1 MQDNKDVG
9 TDECRFVSGMEWV
22 VSKFHVGL
30 IASLLVLT
38 SVADA
43 QSGLDPRSM
52 GMGGVGIAVANPSTA
67 SFFNPA
73 VLSLAAKNRF
83 SVEFPSF
90 GGFISDPG
98 DFDDTLKS
106 LDDQGFIANLE
117 SSVSD
122 FNSLPSNAGVDL
134 VVNSANQLDG
144 GFAALSRYPADA
156 LALFGASVGS
166 TDDAVGWNLYATSSV
181 GAFISVDYA
190 DSAFLTG
197 FADALD
203 QVNFDDPSS
212 NSVALLEGLSE
223 YINYIPD
230 GMGGVAE
237 ISLVPFDVSDMD
249 TQIEA
254 MWFSK
259 EEVGVSLSTI
269 LEGICVGVT
278 TKKVDIEVTDL
289 SFDPDTVTVSDPD
302 DYFSRYEDF
311 NFDVG
316 VALEDDDGWTYGA
329 VVRNVLDK
337 KYLAYRESLITGL
350 PEATG
355 RFVEFSPTIHVGA
368 AREVDWGTV
377 AVDVDLMKTRFLS
390 GANDNQY
397 LSAGVEYD
405 LKGWAQLRGGC
416 RLSLID
422 ADRSVLSAG
431 LGLSPFGLHV
441 DAAIIGN
448 SEDIGGAVQVGFR
461 F

>member
-1 MQDNKDVG
+1 MHDNKD
-9 TDECRFVSGMEWV
+9 TDRGEFRSGSALAWISPKLYLGV
-22 VSKFHVGL
+22 LVY
-30 IASLLVLT
+30 LLVLPC
-38 SVADA
+38 VADA

-67 SFFNPA
+67 SYFNPA

-83 SVEFPSF
+83 SLEFPTF
-90 GGFISDPG
+90 GGFFSDPG
-98 DFDDTLKS
+98 DFAES
-106 LDDQGFIANLE
+106 LVALSEQGLISNLE
-117 SSVSD
+117 NSVLD
-122 FNSLPSNAGVDL
+122 FNSLPSNADVDL
-134 VVNSANQLDG
+134 VVNSANQLDA
-144 GFAALSRYPADA
+144 GFAALSRYPADG
-156 LALFGASVGS
+156 LALFGASAGY
-166 TDDAVGWNLYATSSV
+166 TDDSLGWNLYLSSTV
-181 GAFISVDYA
+181 GAFMSVDYN
-190 DSAFLTG
+190 DSAFLIG

-212 NSVALLEGLSE
+212 NSVALLEGLSD
-223 YINYIPD
+223 YIDYTSD
-230 GMGGVAE
+230 GMGGVAD
-237 ISLVPFDVSDMD
+237 ISLVPFDVDDMD
-249 TQIEA
+249 SQFEG

-278 TKKVDIEVTDL
+278 TKKVNVEVTDL
-289 SFDPDTVTVSDPD
+289 TFDPDTVTISDPD
-302 DYFSRYEDF
+302 DPYSKYEDV

-316 VALEDDDGWTYGA
+316 FALEDDDGWTYGA

-355 RFVEFSPTIHVGA
+355 RYVEFSPTVHVGA
-368 AREVDWGTV
+368 ARELEWGTV
-377 AVDVDLMKTRFLS
+377 AVDADLMKTRFLS
-390 GANDNQY
+390 GASESQY

-416 RLSLID
+416 RLSLVD

-431 LGLSPFGLHV
+431 VGLSPFGLHV

-448 SEDIGGAVQVGFR
+448 SDEIGGAVQIGFS